1 MKKSNQNVFSFG
13 TLLPI
18 ALIAGTLD
26 GLAAV
31 IFLAKMNFVGVFQY
45 IASAILGKAAYT
57 GGIKTVLLGLILHYF
72 IAFSFTFFFALVTNR
87 ISALRENVL
96 LSGIIYGV
104 FIWTV
109 MNLLVVPLTQIPQSP
124 IHLEKAIIN
133 AIILIICIGLPIS
146 YLTARSLR
154 FQS

>member
-1 MKKSNQNVFSFG
+1 MKNSNQNVFSFG
-13 TLLPI
+13 NLLAI

-57 GGIKTVLLGLILHYF
+57 GGIKTALMGLILHYF
-72 IAFSFTFFFALVTNR
+72 IAFSFTFFFVLVTNK
-87 ISALRENVL
+87 ISALRKNVL
-96 LSGIIYGV
+96 LSGIIYGIFV
-104 FIWTV
+104 WAV

-133 AIILIICIGLPIS
+133 AIILIFCIGLPIS
-146 YLTARSLR
+146 YLTAHKLR
-154 FQS
+154 